1 MCMAE
6 LRTAESGSA
15 RKMSPTAPPPSRL
28 TKRLCQLAGVL
39 LTSNFLIF
47 WAVPIFTMGQAFHLG
62 LKHVLIPPYQLMDQS
77 TTLRALATRFVYS
90 KGQYADFAATAV
102 LVLVSVGSAF
112 GFVLRWQL
120 VHGSLPVWL
129 AYAYFA
135 TWVGFGGRIMGA
147 AYTFAHKEGHN
158 KLLYQRYI
166 RRSVGNLFE
175 CWVGCLFGNVPWNFT
190 TSHIHLHHR
199 LDGGK
204 GDSFYQWDLDRTS
217 VPDFMLFVQVQVS
230 LALPILPTCHTPIL
244 PVYQRMIAL
253 RLLFSRFAAPR
264 TENLCAHDRLVVSR
278 LVPRVREG

>member
-15 RKMSPTAPPPSRL
+15 RKMPPTAPPPSRL

-166 RRSVGNLFE
+166 RRSVGNLCE

-230 LALPILPTCHTPIL
+230 QVSLALPILPSHVASPLHSPFAPHVASRSHSPFSPHATL
-244 PVYQRMIAL
+244 PFFPYI
-253 RLLFSRFAAPR
+253 S
-264 TENLCAHDRLVVSR
+264 
-278 LVPRVREG
+278 G